1 MNVTATG
8 IAVALAVLVAFGLL
22 VFGPGM
28 FGPTIDTTNQE
39 MLLPTDMTAQENQGA
54 PLPETLPTE
63 LAIADTAEG
72 TGVEA
77 APGDTVSVRYT
88 GMLPDGTVFDASSR
102 HGNEPFEFTLGG
114 GQVIRGWDEGL
125 VGMKEGGTRRL
136 IIPPQYGY
144 GSQDLGVIPPNST
157 LIFDVELLTVTKGQ

>member
-28 FGPTIDTTNQE
+28 FGPAIDTTNQD
-39 MLLPTDMTAQENQGA
+39 MLLSTDMTAPENQGA
-54 PLPETLPTE
+54 PLPENLPTE
-63 LAIADTAEG
+63 LTAADATVG
-72 TGVEA
+72 TGTEA
-77 APGDTVSVRYT
+77 AAGDTVSVRYT
-88 GMLPDGTVFDASSR
+88 GMLPDGTVFDASVR
-102 HGNEPFEFTLGG
+102 HGNEPFTFTLGG
-114 GQVIRGWDEGL
+114 GQVIRGWDEGV

-144 GSQDLGVIPPNST
+144 GNQDLGVIPPNST
-157 LIFDVELLTVTKGQ
+157 LIFDVELLSVTKGQ